1 MNIHF
6 PQAIPPKH
14 NSTLTSLPSIKGRY
28 IVLDTETT
36 GLDPS
41 TNNII
46 EIAAIEIQNGR
57 ITGNQFH
64 LFINPRYRIS
74 QSAESKHKMSQSFYT
89 SFYSNVYPSEQH
101 SLRMFIKF
109 IHNSLIFAH
118 NAIFDMNFINNELQ
132 YRNLP
137 IINKK
142 RFRCTMKLFKQMVE
156 PYSSKQNYS
165 LEYCCNYFKLNSQ
178 RENFHSAIFDAFM
191 TGRLVCAL
199 FRYRASYNVTKVNV
213 VNVVEESNSNSNKD
227 NDGFMVDTGE
237 LEKLIEKEEALNY
250 KSDSGTK
257 DSSEDSAG
265 KGKVWKDRERRVGIT
280 QCDFDVDGDVGFIRR
295 KRIKCDSDSGGN
307 RRDCDGNGN
316 GNGKEDEPLTLNE
329 VVIKEMFC
337 EL

>member
-6 PQAIPPKH
+6 QPINPKH

-64 LFINPRYRIS
+64 LFLNPRYHIS
-74 QSAESKHKMSQSFYT
+74 QSAESKHKMSQTFYK
-89 SFYSNVYPSEQH
+89 SFYSNVYPSEHH
-101 SLRMFIKF
+101 SLQTFIKF

-118 NAIFDMNFINNELQ
+118 NAIFDMNFINNELL

-165 LEYCCNYFKLNSQ
+165 LEYCCNHFKLNSQ

-199 FRYRASYNVTKVNV
+199 FRFRPSYNEVCVSKVNV
-213 VNVVEESNSNSNKD
+213 INVIEESNKD
-227 NDGFMVDTGE
+227 NDEFMVDTGE
-237 LEKLIEKEEALNY
+237 MEKLIEKEEGLNY

-265 KGKVWKDRERRVGIT
+265 KGKIWKGKEGRIINE
-280 QCDFDVDGDVGFIRR
+280 CDFDVSYIGR
-295 KRIKCDSDSGGN
+295 KRNKCNGSDNDIKVHN
-307 RRDCDGNGN
+307 
-316 GNGKEDEPLTLNE
+316 KEDEPLTLNE
-329 VVIKEMFC
+329 IVIKEMFC

>member
-1 MNIHF
+1 
-6 PQAIPPKH
+6 
-14 NSTLTSLPSIKGRY
+14 
-28 IVLDTETT
+28 
-36 GLDPS
+36 
-41 TNNII
+41 
-46 EIAAIEIQNGR
+46 
-57 ITGNQFH
+57 
-64 LFINPRYRIS
+64 
-74 QSAESKHKMSQSFYT
+74 
-89 SFYSNVYPSEQH
+89 
-101 SLRMFIKF
+101 
-109 IHNSLIFAH
+109 
-118 NAIFDMNFINNELQ
+118 MNFINNELQ

-199 FRYRASYNVTKVNV
+199 FRYRLNYNITKVNV
-213 VNVVEESNSNSNKD
+213 VNVVEESNSKD

-265 KGKVWKDRERRVGIT
+265 KSKVWKDNERRVGIM
-280 QCDFDVDGDVGFIRR
+280 QCDFDGDGNGGFIGK
-295 KRIKCDSDSGGN
+295 KRIKCDCDSGGN
-307 RRDCDGNGN
+307 DKVNV
-316 GNGKEDEPLTLNE
+316 KEDEPLTLNE

>member
-36 GLDPS
+36 GLDPN

-64 LFINPRYRIS
+64 LFINPRYCIS
-74 QSAESKHKMSQSFYT
+74 QSAESKHKMSQSFYN
-89 SFYSNVYPSEQH
+89 SFYSNVYPSERH
-101 SLRMFIKF
+101 SLQMFIKF

-199 FRYRASYNVTKVNV
+199 FRYRLNYNITKVNV
-213 VNVVEESNSNSNKD
+213 VNVVEESNSKD

-265 KGKVWKDRERRVGIT
+265 KSKVWKDNERRVGIM
-280 QCDFDVDGDVGFIRR
+280 QCDFDGDGNGGFIGK
-295 KRIKCDSDSGGN
+295 KRIKCDCDSGGN
-307 RRDCDGNGN
+307 DKVNV
-316 GNGKEDEPLTLNE
+316 KEDEPLTLNE